1 MLYQIKLMPKA
12 EKDLYKLKENEKA
25 KILKQLV
32 FLTADPFL
40 GKKLK
45 GELKDFYALRAW
57 PYRIIY
63 QIYKDQL
70 LIIVIDIGHRQGI
83 YK

>member
-1 MLYQIKLMPKA
+1 MLYQIRLTPKA
-12 EKDLYKLKENEKA
+12 EKELNKLKVGERA

-45 GELKDFYALRAW
+45 GELKDFYSLKAW

-63 QIYKDQL
+63 QIYKNQL
-70 LIIVIDIGHRQGI
+70 LIIVVGIGHRQGI

>member
-45 GELKDFYALRAW
+45 GELKDFYALRA
-57 PYRIIY
+57 
-63 QIYKDQL
+63 
-70 LIIVIDIGHRQGI
+70 
-83 YK
+83 

>member
-1 MLYQIKLMPKA
+1 MLYQLKLKQKA
-12 EKDLYKLKENEKA
+12 EKQLNNLRQSDKK

-32 FLTADPFL
+32 FLSFDPFL

-45 GELKDFYALRAW
+45 GELEEYYSLRAW
-57 PYRIIY
+57 PYRILY
-63 QIYKDQL
+63 QINKGEL
-70 LIIVIDIGHRQGI
+70 LIFVFSIEHRQGV